1 MDQGTR
7 KMFQMFGNCDFQLWL
22 GETLG
27 RLGNMDN
34 EKMFV
39 CFYGDKE
46 KIEVFATSSYGAQKK
61 AIAIFKAPKSKS
73 HLVSVML
80 ITEYVK
86 ENFRY
91 N

>member
-1 MDQGTR
+1 
-7 KMFQMFGNCDFQLWL
+7 
-22 GETLG
+22 
-27 RLGNMDN
+27 
-34 EKMFV
+34 MFV